1 MSVRVTR
8 REALRRAVL
17 GGLGLAVGALTACD
31 VAAPPPTPRP
41 IPTPVRKAVEPTPP
55 PPSPVPEAGG
65 PVARILLEA
74 EDFVPAGAAPGTNPG
89 QGWRPIGVGQ
99 GNYMVD
105 SIGASHVSGESLL
118 FARAE
123 DVGARAYLDTSVPKA
138 GQYRL
143 LARYEYPARELH
155 ARIAVSVE
163 QSGRAPARV
172 ELGAPGA
179 TRGWFFNLEDGP
191 WHEQPHGVEGLV
203 VEGGHAGPGGRIG
216 EVRAGGAGGIG
227 AGGEP
232 LPGPAAP
239 DERPGGHVQD
249 REAPGRIRSW
259 TRSGWRRPGG
269 CSCGSRTRPTAAR
282 ASTWRGSTR

>member
-1 MSVRVTR
+1 MTGRTAKIAALERLLADLPDDLDECFVVVTERSIRVTRGRSVSVRVTR
-8 REALRRAVL
+8 REVLRRAVL

-65 PVARILLEA
+65 PVTRILLEA

-143 LARYEYPARELH
+143 LARYEYP
-155 ARIAVSVE
+155 
-163 QSGRAPARV
+163 
-172 ELGAPGA
+172 
-179 TRGWFFNLEDGP
+179 
-191 WHEQPHGVEGLV
+191 VEG
-203 VEGGHAGPGGRIG
+203 
-216 EVRAGGAGGIG
+216 
-227 AGGEP
+227 
-232 LPGPAAP
+232 AA
-239 DERPGGHVQD
+239 RQD
-249 REAPGRIRSW
+249 RA
-259 TRSGWRRPGG
+259 
-269 CSCGSRTRPTAAR
+269 
-282 ASTWRGSTR
+282 